1 MVLLGF
7 VTESRDVSI
16 AIANPIAIAM
26 ECGGGSFPGTWMD
39 GMNAD
44 DAPD

>member
-7 VTESRDVSI
+7 VTENRDVSI
-16 AIANPIAIAM
+16 AIAIPIAIAM
-26 ECGGGSFPGTWMD
+26 NCGVEPVAGTWMD

-44 DAPD
+44 DT